1 MLINSNIKK
10 SVDGDFEL
18 KMGNHV
24 IERTK
29 SYRYLGLLVDEKFSW
44 ETHINEVCWKL
55 SQMAGII
62 LKTRALLSKEAMMLI
77 YHSLV
82 GSKLRYGLI
91 CWATANKTL
100 LDKIDVAHNTI
111 ITYLTFSKRC
121 SRMWPLY
128 QQLKVL
134 PLNVLIQIEKAKTMY
149 KFEHKMLPQVFD
161 KYFKKPSH
169 HHFTR
174 YASTLN
180 NFEVVRISSAQ
191 ETSLLKYYGPK
202 IWASIPLDIKNA
214 PSLKV
219 FIHSYR
225 NHLIGNYQTY
235 FQ

>member
-1 MLINSNIKK
+1 MVHNPRNI
-10 SVDGDFEL
+10 EL
-18 KMGNHV
+18 KKGNHV

-100 LDKIDVAHNTI
+100 LDKIDVAHNMI

-121 SRMWPLY
+121 SRSRMWPLY

-134 PLNVLIQIEKAKTMY
+134 PLSVLIQIEKAKTMY

-161 KYFKKPSH
+161 KYFKKT
-169 HHFTR
+169 F
-174 YASTLN
+174 
-180 NFEVVRISSAQ
+180 SS
-191 ETSLLKYYGPK
+191 SFY
-202 IWASIPLDIKNA
+202 SICLHTKQ
-214 PSLKV
+214 L
-219 FIHSYR
+219 
-225 NHLIGNYQTY
+225 
-235 FQ
+235 